1 MEKILE
7 IYQQCD
13 FNNKNILE
21 VTNNILNIVSSAKI
35 SKNEDNEIVIS
46 YKKDKNQIILLVD
59 KFADVQ
65 FIKSTENNYIYK
77 VYYFSEGIDYNK
89 LIRGL

>member
-1 MEKILE
+1 MEKLLE
-7 IYQQCD
+7 IYQQCG

-21 VTNNILNIVSSAKI
+21 VTNNILNIVASAKI

-46 YKKDKNQIILLVD
+46 YTRNRNQIILLID

-65 FIKSTENNYIYK
+65 FIKSTENDYIYK

-89 LIRGL
+89 LVKGL